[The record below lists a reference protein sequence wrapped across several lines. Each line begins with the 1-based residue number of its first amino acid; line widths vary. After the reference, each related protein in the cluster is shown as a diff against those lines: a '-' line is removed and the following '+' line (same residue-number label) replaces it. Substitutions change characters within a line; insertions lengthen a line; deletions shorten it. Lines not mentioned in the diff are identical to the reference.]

1 MNVAA
6 ALANGGPSPVTST
19 PSAAPAAPA
28 RPRARRRA
36 SAEPAGVPGQGPLP
50 GDVRWMN
57 RIARGVLVLVAL
69 ALLAAAAAWIGRTPW
84 FAIRGIS
91 LEGDLQRNNL
101 ATLRA
106 HALPHL
112 QGSFFTID
120 LQQARAAFE
129 KAPWVRQAVVR
140 RVFPGHLVV
149 HLEEHRPLAL
159 WQDDDR
165 GDLLVNQYGEVFD
178 ANLGDVEDQPLPI
191 FSGPPDSAPTLLA
204 MHRRLGALMAPL
216 QRSVDSLEL
225 SGRGSWRAVLDNGT
239 VMELGRGSEEEVVA
253 RVNRFLGTWPQVQA
267 RYQQALER
275 VDLRH
280 TEGYAVRMRG
290 VTTTVAPA
298 AAPRS
303 ARPASAARR
312 TN

>member
-1 MNVAA
+1 MNLDATFA
-6 ALANGGPSPVTST
+6 MAGAGAPG
-19 PSAAPAAPA
+19 AAPAPRRSRRVLTPA
-28 RPRARRRA
+28 AKPG
-36 SAEPAGVPGQGPLP
+36 SPGQPRLP

-57 RIARGVLVLVAL
+57 RVTRGVAALLVL
-69 ALLAAAAAWIGRTPW
+69 ALLAAAAAWVGRAPW

-101 ATLRA
+101 ATVRA

-112 QGSFFTID
+112 QGHFFTLD

-129 KAPWVRQAVVR
+129 RAPWVRQAVVR

-165 GDLLVNQYGEVFD
+165 GDLLVNQFGEVFD
-178 ANLGDVEDQPLPI
+178 ANLGDVEDEPLPI
-191 FSGPPDSAPTLLA
+191 FSGPPGTAAEMLA
-204 MHRRLGALMAPL
+204 MHRRLAALLSAT
-216 QRSVDSLEL
+216 RRTVDSLEL
-225 SGRGSWRAVLDNGT
+225 SGRGSWRAVMDNG
-239 VMELGRGSEEEVVA
+239 VVLELGRGSQDEVAA
-253 RVNRFLGTWPQVQA
+253 RVQRFLGTWPQVQA

-280 TEGYAVRMRG
+280 TEGYAVRLRG
-290 VTTTVAPA
+290 VTTTATPPAP
-298 AAPRS
+298 PRPG
-303 ARPASAARR
+303 RPRDAARR

>member
-6 ALANGGPSPVTST
+6 ALASMAPTPDGP
-19 PSAAPAAPA
+19 APAAPA
-28 RPRARRRA
+28 PAAARARPRRRA
-36 SAEPAGVPGQGPLP
+36 GAEAAGTHGPGPLP
-50 GDVRWMN
+50 RDVRWMN
-57 RIARGVLVLVAL
+57 RIARAVLVLLVL
-69 ALLAAAAAWIGRTPW
+69 ALLAAGAAWIGRAPW

-101 ATLRA
+101 ATVRA

-112 QGSFFTID
+112 QGHFFTLD

-140 RVFPGHLVV
+140 RVFPGQLVV

-191 FSGPPDSAPTLLA
+191 FSGPPGTAPALLA
-204 MHRRLGALMAPL
+204 MHGRLRALMAPM

-253 RVNRFLGTWPQVQA
+253 RVTRFLATWPQVQA
-267 RYQQALER
+267 RFQQALER

-280 TEGYAVRMRG
+280 TDGYAVRMRG
-290 VTTTVAPA
+290 VTTTVAPP